1 MSDLL
6 FWLYLTNAAIL
17 ICHEIDSAYW
27 REWELF
33 NLPGG
38 AGFFVLLHLPLMF
51 VVLYGLVLVR
61 EGATAGLVIS
71 TLLAASGI
79 FAFTAHMF
87 FIARGH
93 HQFQTPISLFI
104 LLATLLMSL
113 AQAIVTVMMLAGVA
127 AVF

>member
-1 MSDLL
+1 MSDVL
-6 FWLYLTNAAIL
+6 FWLYLVNAVVL

-38 AGFFVLLHLPLMF
+38 AGFFVFLHFPIVF

-61 EGATAGLVIS
+61 EGTVAGLVIS
-71 TLLAASGI
+71 LLLAASGI
-79 FAFTAHMF
+79 FAFVAHML

-93 HQFQTPISLFI
+93 HQFKTAMSLFI
-104 LLATLLMSL
+104 LLATLFASL
-113 AQAIVTVMMLAGVA
+113 GQAVVSIMLLTACA
-127 AVF
+127 A